1 MGTPRPS
8 APPPEAS
15 AALSRWAHAADD
27 EQARTVVVVVRPD
40 ADPRELADISHLSG
54 MEILTVGVKTVVAKV
69 SPSGLRSILQQPWAL
84 RLEEP
89 RTLFPAAGKS

>member
-15 AALSRWAHAADD
+15 AALSRWAYAADD

-54 MEILTVGVKTVVAKV
+54 VEVLTVGVKTVVAKV